1 MHITNLR
8 AEQLGYTVQQ
18 IIRLSADG
26 KKVAETRTIL
36 QEVHLPIILNGTQI
50 LQLVCTPQALPEL
63 ILGRLFVEG
72 FLSNPNEII
81 SMTISE
87 TEARVVTQTPS
98 ANDPANDAPLVP
110 FPWKMEWI
118 FTLIHAF
125 QAGAPLYQ
133 ATHGIHS
140 CFLMHDGRL
149 RACFE
154 DLGRH
159 NAMDKA
165 IGYALLQGIPLDE
178 SVLFTSGRVPTEIM
192 RKIIRARVPVLISN
206 AVPTDKAVAL
216 ARQHHVTL
224 LCTARPEGMDCFSGE
239 DLWT

>member
-1 MHITNLR
+1 MLITNHR
-8 AEQLGYTVQQ
+8 TEQPGCTAHQMY
-18 IIRLSADG
+18 RLSIDG
-26 KKVAETRTIL
+26 RKTAETRMIL
-36 QEVHLPIILNGTQI
+36 QEIHLSLVLNGTPV

-63 ILGRLFVEG
+63 VLGRLFVEG
-72 FLSNPNEII
+72 YLSSPDEVA

-87 TEARVVTQTPS
+87 TEVQVVTQPQSAAPTFDNTPL
-98 ANDPANDAPLVP
+98 AP

-118 FTLIHAF
+118 SELIRTF

-140 CFLMHDGRL
+140 CFLMHDGKL
-149 RACFE
+149 RVCFE